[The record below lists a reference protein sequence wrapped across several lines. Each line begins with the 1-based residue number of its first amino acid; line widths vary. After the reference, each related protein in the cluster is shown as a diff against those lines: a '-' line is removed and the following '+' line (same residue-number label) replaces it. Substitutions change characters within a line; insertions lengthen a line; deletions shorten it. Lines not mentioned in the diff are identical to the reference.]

1 MGAHGERKRD
11 EREDQGGNREGEPLV
26 QLDLVRGAPVGVG
39 ELADAR
45 DQGAERQVL
54 LGLFQARRALE
65 R

>member
-11 EREDQGGNREGEPLV
+11 EREDQGGDREGEPLV

-45 DQGAERQVL
+45 EQGADRRFL
-54 LGLFQARRALE
+54 LGVLQARRALE